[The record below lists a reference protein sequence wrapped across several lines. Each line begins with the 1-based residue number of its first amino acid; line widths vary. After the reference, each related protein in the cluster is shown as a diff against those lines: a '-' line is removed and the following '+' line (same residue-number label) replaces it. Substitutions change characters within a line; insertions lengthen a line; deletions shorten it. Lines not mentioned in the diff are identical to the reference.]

1 VGIQKG
7 RVEDGADSTSSR
19 HLLLFLV
26 GYSGIELTVTKGFD
40 LLTPAKMG
48 PGNPNYETMD
58 DNPNFGGLGR
68 IICSKCGVVMMTAL
82 FARPH
87 TELNDGDE
95 DAEMVC
101 VFPGAFTE
109 KMSAFVQAWQPTNH
123 VHCAN
128 AILPMSVINNGLDKW
143 TGWPESE
150 PRIRQLN

>member
-1 VGIQKG
+1 MYQCIYV
-7 RVEDGADSTSSR
+7 ATSNFCR
-19 HLLLFLV
+19 KTGHQREGEF
-26 GYSGIELTVTKGFD
+26 ELTVTKGFD

>member
-1 VGIQKG
+1 MGIQKG
-7 RVEDGADSTSSR
+7 RVGDGADSTSSR

-48 PGNPNYETMD
+48 PGNPNCETMD

-95 DAEMVC
+95 DAVT
-101 VFPGAFTE
+101 VLH
-109 KMSAFVQAWQPTNH
+109 VQEVDGDVGEDEDQGGGDVDAAAEGP
-123 VHCAN
+123 
-128 AILPMSVINNGLDKW
+128 
-143 TGWPESE
+143 
-150 PRIRQLN
+150 